1 MKLRHASLL
10 LAGLLAAVST
20 AHAHRSWVL
29 PAVTVLSGEDK
40 WVAFDAAVSN
50 SLFFPDHR
58 GINIAQVE
66 AKGPDGQPV
75 ELQNATTGRV
85 RSSFEL
91 NLKQQGTYLISLKP
105 GGGRGQGGGMGGA
118 PGGPGAPA
126 AGAPA
131 AQGGPGGG
139 QGGPGGMARGGLNG
153 TYTGEDGKPVR
164 WRGTPETLVSE
175 EVAKKPDF
183 KLRESGGRSV
193 VTFVTLGK
201 PSTEVLK
208 PSGKGFEV
216 EYLTHPNDLNTGEP
230 GVLRLLYDGK
240 PVAGEI
246 AVARGDDRYR
256 NEGGETV
263 IKSDA
268 EGLVKI
274 EWPAAGR
281 YWVEA
286 SYAAPGTLHGVP
298 SEKTFTYIATYEVL
312 PE

>member
-1 MKLRHASLL
+1 MKFRHASLF

-29 PAVTVLSGEDK
+29 PVVTVLSGEDK

-58 GINIAQVE
+58 GIDVARVE

-75 ELQNATTGRV
+75 ELQNAVTGRV

-91 NLKQQGTYLISLKP
+91 NLKQQGTYLVALKP
-105 GGGRGQGGGMGGA
+105 GA
-118 PGGPGAPA
+118 PR
-126 AGAPA
+126 
-131 AQGGPGGG
+131 GGPGG
-139 QGGPGGMARGGLNG
+139 QGGSSLNG
-153 TYTGEDGKPVR
+153 TYTGEDGKPAR
-164 WRGTPETLVSE
+164 WRGTPETLVTE
-175 EVAKKPDF
+175 EVAKKPGF
-183 KLRESGGRSV
+183 KLRESGGRAI

-208 PSGKGFEV
+208 PSGKGFEI
-216 EYLTHPNDLNTGEP
+216 EYVTHPNDLNTGEP
-230 GVLRLLYDGK
+230 GVLRLLYDGR

-263 IKSDA
+263 LKADA

-298 SEKTFTYIATYEVL
+298 SEKSFVYVATYEVL

>member
-10 LAGLLAAVST
+10 VAGLLAAVST
-20 AHAHRSWVL
+20 AQAHRSWVL

-58 GINIAQVE
+58 GIDVTRVE
-66 AKGPDGQPV
+66 AKGPDGLPV

-91 NLKQQGTYLISLKP
+91 NLTQQGTYVVSLKP
-105 GGGRGQGGGMGGA
+105 GAPRGQGGGMGGPGGSPAPQGA
-118 PGGPGAPA
+118 PGGGE
-126 AGAPA
+126 
-131 AQGGPGGG
+131 G
-139 QGGPGGMARGGLNG
+139 QGGMARGGLNG

-175 EVAKKPDF
+175 GVATKPNF
-183 KLRESGGRSV
+183 KLRETGGRSV

-201 PSTEVLK
+201 PTTEVLQ
-208 PSGKGFEV
+208 PTGKGFEV
-216 EYLTHPNDLNTGEP
+216 DYVTHPNDLNTGEP
-230 GVLRLLYDGK
+230 GVLRLLFDGQ
-240 PVAGEI
+240 PVAGEV

-256 NEGGETV
+256 DEGGETV
-263 IKSDA
+263 LQAGSD
-268 EGLVKI
+268 GLVKI

-298 SEKTFTYIATYEVL
+298 SEKTYAYIATYEVL

>member
-1 MKLRHASLL
+1 MKLRHASAL

-29 PAVTVLSGEDK
+29 PAVTVLSGQDGCI
-40 WVAFDAAVSN
+40 AFDAAVSN

-58 GINIAQVE
+58 GIDIARIE

-75 ELQNATTGRV
+75 ELQNAVTGRV

-91 NLKQQGTYLISLKP
+91 NLAQQGTYIVSLKP
-105 GGGRGQGGGMGGA
+105 GAPRGQGGGQGGQGGGMGG
-118 PGGPGAPA
+118 
-126 AGAPA
+126 
-131 AQGGPGGG
+131 G
-139 QGGPGGMARGGLNG
+139 QARGNLNG
-153 TYTGEDGKPVR
+153 TYTGEDGKPAR

-175 EVAKKPDF
+175 NMAAKPGF
-183 KLRESGGRSV
+183 KLRETGGRSV

-208 PSGKGFEV
+208 PTGKGFEV
-216 EYLTHPNDLNTGEP
+216 EYVTHPNDLNTGEP
-230 GVLRLLYDGK
+230 GVLRLLFDGQ
-240 PVAGEI
+240 PVAGEV

-256 NEGGETV
+256 DEGGETV
-263 IKSDA
+263 FKTDA

-274 EWPAAGR
+274 TWPAAGR

-286 SYAAPGTLHGVP
+286 AYSAPGTLHGVP
-298 SEKTFTYIATYEVL
+298 SEKTFAYIATYEVL